1 MFSYLARGS
10 MSLALVLVAINSI
23 TSQHAP
29 LGDFFLDAGGISI
42 PFWTI
47 FFSVVLYVGISLI
60 AGFITRR
67 QLIRRRGLTWYEEAV
82 LGCQRHFNN
91 RSLFTLIYLFMIQ
104 GGIIIENPLSVL
116 MIVVLLVIGIIFV
129 FIIGMGLSNIFELT
143 YEETSPTSLIGTSN
157 HFEAAPLQ

>member
-10 MSLALVLVAINSI
+10 ISLALVLVAIKSI

-82 LGCQRHFNN
+82 LKDVSGI
-91 RSLFTLIYLFMIQ
+91 SIIALF
-104 GGIIIENPLSVL
+104 
-116 MIVVLLVIGIIFV
+116 LL
-129 FIIGMGLSNIFELT
+129 
-143 YEETSPTSLIGTSN
+143 
-157 HFEAAPLQ
+157 